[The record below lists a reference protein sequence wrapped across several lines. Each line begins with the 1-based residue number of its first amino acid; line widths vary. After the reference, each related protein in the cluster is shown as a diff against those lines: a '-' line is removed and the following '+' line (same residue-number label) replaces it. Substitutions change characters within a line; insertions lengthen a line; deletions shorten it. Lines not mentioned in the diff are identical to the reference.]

1 MWSMAKIR
9 SKEYGQRWLSD
20 ATLPEA
26 TTDCCVAN
34 TIVNCYYWNS
44 KWLMLLPKAGS
55 EKKTK
60 KMWSKDMRLN
70 QVKQGYGQ
78 RLVNGKDVIDGKD
91 GVDGNDG

>member
-1 MWSMAKIR
+1 MSN
-9 SKEYGQRWLSD
+9 

-34 TIVNCYYWNS
+34 TIVNCYYWSS
-44 KWLMLLPKAGS
+44 KWLMLSPKAGS

-91 GVDGNDG
+91 GVDGIDGRR

>member
-1 MWSMAKIR
+1 M
-9 SKEYGQRWLSD
+9 LLD

-26 TTDCCVAN
+26 TTNCCVAN

-60 KMWSKDMRLN
+60 KIWLKDMRLN
-70 QVKQGYGQ
+70 QVKEGYGQ
-78 RLVNGKDVIDGKD
+78 SLVDVKDVVDCKDVVNGIDGRW
-91 GVDGNDG
+91 